1 MLTALVLV
9 LRAIGLMC
17 RGHDAVAL
25 ENLALRQQLAALKRI
40 SNRPQIRANDRI
52 FWVILS
58 SAWRDWRRALVF
70 VQPDTVVRW
79 HREWLRRRWTARSR
93 QKRPGRP
100 TTDQAIRTLVAQ
112 MAAANPLWGAPRIH
126 GELQK
131 LGLEV
136 SERTVSRLVRRR
148 NRPPSQTWRTFLT
161 NHVTAL
167 VSMDFFTVPTLTGRV
182 LFVLVLLSHARR
194 RIVHWAVT
202 DHPTALWAAQQ
213 VVEAFRTTALPDG
226 CCEIATRSTA
236 RCFSAAW
243 PTWTLRR

>member
-1 MLTALVLV
+1 
-9 LRAIGLMC
+9 
-17 RGHDAVAL
+17 
-25 ENLALRQQLAALKRI
+25 
-40 SNRPQIRANDRI
+40 
-52 FWVILS
+52 
-58 SAWRDWRRALVF
+58 
-70 VQPDTVVRW
+70 
-79 HREWLRRRWTARSR
+79 
-93 QKRPGRP
+93 
-100 TTDQAIRTLVAQ
+100 
-112 MAAANPLWGAPRIH
+112 MAATSLDGTLTTEASRPPNHRSSHSDARGANGRGKPALGRATDPWR
-126 GELQK
+126 ELQK

-236 RCFSAAW
+236 TCFGAAW
-243 PTWTLRR
+243 PAWAVWRESRVQPVPGRILMRSA